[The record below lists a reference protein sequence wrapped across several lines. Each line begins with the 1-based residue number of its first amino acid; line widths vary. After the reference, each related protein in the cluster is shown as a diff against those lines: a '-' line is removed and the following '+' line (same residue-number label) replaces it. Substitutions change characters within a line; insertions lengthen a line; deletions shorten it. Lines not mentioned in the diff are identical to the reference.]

1 MFKIAKMRTLA
12 ERAIEVYSPTAD
24 EPIVLGEALVLTS
37 GALTQCA
44 ATATPEYIARSAG
57 TNKAIAVNR
66 VLEED
71 IFETTFAADAS
82 AVNEGSKVTIHTDGL
97 QVTAT
102 TVSGVFYIT
111 KKLGSGDTGSE
122 ETWQVLYLVKVQV

>member
-12 ERAIEVYSPTAD
+12 ERAIEVYAPTVD
-24 EPIVLGEALVLTS
+24 EAIVLGEALVLS
-37 GALTQCA
+37 DGLLTKCT

-82 AVNEGSKVTIHTDGL
+82 AVDEGSKVTIHDDGV

-111 KKLGSGDTGSE
+111 KKLGTGASGTA
-122 ETWQVLYLVKVQV
+122 VQGMFRR

>member
-12 ERAIEVYSPTAD
+12 ERAIEVYAPTAD
-24 EPIVLGEALVLTS
+24 EAIVLGEALVLTD
-37 GALTQCA
+37 GLLHKCG

-57 TNKAIAVNR
+57 TNKVIAVNR

-82 AVNEGSKVTIHTDGL
+82 AVDEGSKVTLHTDGL

-102 TVSGVFYIT
+102 TASGVFYIT
-111 KKLGSGDTGSE
+111 KKLGSGDTG
-122 ETWQVLYLVKVQV
+122 TKVQGMFRR

>member
-12 ERAIEVYSPTAD
+12 ERAIEVYAPTTD
-24 EPIVLGEALVLTS
+24 EAIVLGEALVLTS
-37 GALTQCA
+37 GKLTKCA

-102 TVSGVFYIT
+102 TTNGVFYIT
-111 KKLGSGDTGSE
+111 KKLGSGDTG
-122 ETWQVLYLVKVQV
+122 TKVQGMFRR

>member
-12 ERAIEVYSPTAD
+12 ERAIEVYAPTAD
-24 EPIVLGEALVLTS
+24 EAIVLGEALVLTS
-37 GALTQCA
+37 GKLTKCA
-44 ATATPEYIARSAG
+44 VTATPEYIARSAG
-57 TNKAIAVNR
+57 TNVAGIAVNR

-82 AVNEGSKVTIHTDGL
+82 AVTEGSKVTLHTDRV

-102 TVSGVFYIT
+102 TTDGVFYIT
-111 KKLGSGDTGSE
+111 KKLGTGAIG
-122 ETWQVLYLVKVQV
+122 TKVQGMFRR

>member
-12 ERAIEVYSPTAD
+12 ERAIEVYAPAAD
-24 EPIVLGEALVLTS
+24 EAIVLGEALVLTS
-37 GALTQCA
+37 GKLTKCA

-82 AVNEGSKVTIHTDGL
+82 AVDEGSKVTLHTDGL

-102 TVSGVFYIT
+102 TTNGVFYIT
-111 KKLGSGDTGSE
+111 KKLGTGASGTA
-122 ETWQVLYLVKVQV
+122 VQGMFRR

>member
-12 ERAIEVYSPTAD
+12 ERAIEVYAPTTD
-24 EPIVLGEALVLTS
+24 ETISLGEALVLTS
-37 GALTQCA
+37 GALTKCG

-111 KKLGSGDTGSE
+111 KKLGTGASGT
-122 ETWQVLYLVKVQV
+122 KVQGMFRR